1 MDFEKLIDR
10 FNDGELD
17 VEAYF
22 GNFNNFLTLANKKGL
37 ISKFDIKNEEI
48 QNSLLIWLYNNDRE
62 KFHEF
67 VVDELGDLEMGED
80 GKIYLNLSD
89 SSELATLVCD
99 RYRDGIN
106 KNTASSILSGEFDY
120 DFDSTTDD
128 VYRDVINVLNK
139 KNTDLLKEFM
149 LNQLRNQKIEPD
161 TSELQEIAEEQD
173 HPEYCTIDDLETAQR
188 ILDDEESMNFLLG
201 HNLDYLE
208 TDLYHLHRNAVG
220 QAYEKKLYD
229 QIWDELQEYVDGR
242 GEYYSKPH
250 TYKKG
255 TMSQRFKIPVASN
268 FDDVILDYLI
278 DRKDDGAYGLLE
290 YWGYYLA
297 LVEGTKDCLRI
308 YEPDYWGYELDEYV
322 NDLFTDFL

>member
-10 FNDGELD
+10 FNDGELN

-80 GKIYLNLSD
+80 GKIYLVLSD

-106 KNTASSILSGEFDY
+106 KDTASSILSGDIYY

-149 LNQLRNQKIEPD
+149 VNQLRNQKIEPD

-242 GEYYSKPH
+242 GEYYSEPH

-290 YWGYYLA
+290 YWGYYLS

-308 YEPDYWGYELDEYV
+308 YEPDYWGYEFVEYV

>member
-10 FNDGELD
+10 FNDGELN

-37 ISKFDIKNEEI
+37 ISKFDITNEEI

-67 VVDELGDLEMGED
+67 VVDELGDLEMGDD
-80 GKIYLNLSD
+80 GKIYLDLSD

-99 RYRDGIN
+99 RYRDSID
-106 KNTASSILSGEFDY
+106 KNTVSSILSGGF
-120 DFDSTTDD
+120 DFDFIATTDD
-128 VYRDVINVLNK
+128 VYVDVINVLNK
-139 KNTDLLKEFM
+139 KNTELLKEFM
-149 LNQLRNQKIEPD
+149 VNQLRNQKIEPG

-208 TDLYHLHRNAVG
+208 TDLYHLHRNAYG
-220 QAYEKKLYD
+220 QAYENELYD
-229 QIWDELQEYVDGR
+229 RIWDELQEYVEGR
-242 GEYYSKPH
+242 GEYYSQPH

-255 TMSQRFKIPVASN
+255 TMSQRFKIPVSSN
-268 FDDVILDYLI
+268 FDNVILNYLI
-278 DRKDDGAYGLLE
+278 DRKNDGSYGLLE
-290 YWGYYLA
+290 YWGYYLG
-297 LVEGTKDCLRI
+297 LVEGTQDCLRI
-308 YEPDYWGYELDEYV
+308 YEPDYWGYELNEYV

>member
-17 VEAYF
+17 VDTYF
-22 GNFNNFLTLANKKGL
+22 GNFKNFLTLANKRGL

-80 GKIYLNLSD
+80 GKIYLVLSD

-106 KNTASSILSGEFDY
+106 KDTASSILSGDIYY

-149 LNQLRNQKIEPD
+149 VNQLRNQKIEPD
-161 TSELQEIAEEQD
+161 TLELQEIAEEQD

-188 ILDDEESMNFLLG
+188 ILDDKESMNFLLG

-242 GEYYSKPH
+242 GEYYSQPH

-255 TMSQRFKIPVASN
+255 TMSQRFKIPVSSN

-290 YWGYYLA
+290 YWGYYLS